1 MAKDDLEKLIAA
13 QREKLL
19 HEALAN
25 GTVAKEDFDQ
35 LDRLGKLAA
44 EGHAKKR
51 RWLIPALA
59 LLAMAVVTFLL
70 WKEQH
75 ETEVEMEATVSE
87 LSFRMPRKQPVM
99 REQFLRALAADTLA
113 GIVVNLDEQFA
124 PPGETCSFNLELS
137 DKPREVDSITVQSLA
152 PPKDWRVRLIRQ
164 PGETQVR
171 LTAPPKGDEWL
182 PISVSLRGRAQLNTR
197 CGAVKQSREINEA
210 APVSVTLYVGQETRF
225 RLMPQKGQDAR
236 FARQIEW
243 EDLILVDEET
253 YQADTPQ
260 ERQISSVVKGKLY
273 LTALNGKPYD
283 LRPSERLAFAAS
295 KGEIRTLSLATAEKD
310 MPEGFV
316 LNAHAKV
323 QAMKAGDRSLMPN
336 WLELL
341 AAQSGLGLLWGS
353 AIYLFGM
360 AVAVLKY
367 FRVTPS

>member
-1 MAKDDLEKLIAA
+1 MAKDDLKKFIAE

-19 HEALAN
+19 HEAQTS
-25 GTVAKEDFDQ
+25 GTVSKEDFDQ

-44 EGHAKKR
+44 EGQAKKR
-51 RWLIPALA
+51 RWLIPVLA
-59 LLAMAVVTFLL
+59 LLAMAAVTILL
-70 WKEQH
+70 QKEQH
-75 ETEVEMEATVSE
+75 ETELELEATVSGV
-87 LSFRMPRKQPVM
+87 SFRMPRKQPVM

-113 GIVVNLDEQFA
+113 GIIVNLDEQFA
-124 PPGETCSFNLELS
+124 PPGEACSFDLELS
-137 DKPREVDSITVQSLA
+137 GKPREVDSITIQSLA

-171 LTAPPKGDEWL
+171 LTAPPKNDEGL
-182 PISVSLRGRAQLNTR
+182 AISVSLRGRAQLNTR
-197 CGAVKQSREINEA
+197 CGAVKQSREINET
-210 APVSVTLYVGQETRF
+210 APVSVTLHVGNETRF

-243 EDLILVDEET
+243 EDLVLLDEET
-253 YQADTPQ
+253 YQADTQQ
-260 ERQISSVVKGKLY
+260 ERQISSVLKGRLY

-295 KGEIRTLSLATAEKD
+295 KGEIRTLSLAPSDKD
-310 MPEGFV
+310 SPEGFL

-336 WLELL
+336 WLELA
-341 AAQSGLGLLWGS
+341 AAQNGLGLLWGS
-353 AIYLFGM
+353 ALYLFTM

-367 FRVTPS
+367 FRITPS